1 MTANRVEPSDD
12 SWLAGTETINIAAAS
27 PPFCVFNEQPNPE
40 LVVVSVFGDIDLLT
54 ASPLHE
60 HLSRVLA
67 AGTACVVIDLTHTL
81 FLAATAL
88 SVLID
93 IGRAAAQQGTT
104 LQLRAPQQSLPAQ
117 VLNTAGLNRLFDI
130 VPAATDT
137 NGRYQHRPGRRT
149 QVPSP
154 RTAPRPDPAA
164 SAPVEPVVD
173 TAEDDYEHL
182 IPLQC
187 RYAELASDEPQRNQ
201 LRQELIQG
209 YLPVAEHIARRFA
222 GRGEP
227 LEDLIQ
233 IATVGLINAI
243 DRFEPGRG
251 SHFLAFAVP
260 TITGEIRR
268 YFRDHGWSTHVP
280 RRLKDLNL
288 TIRQTTV
295 ELSQQLGHSPRP
307 SQIAKCLG
315 IPTCTVLEALHAAK
329 AYRSSSLD
337 DVLRYGETTTTP
349 STFLGE
355 LDPQMRLIDDRETLR
370 PLLAQLT
377 PRHRTILILRFFHQL
392 TQQQIAKQVG
402 LSQMQVSRLLRQIL
416 DLLHQQM
423 TDSTS
428 TPERRPR
435 STKARKKQPGALPH
449 RAANSFNEMPAISTA
464 GGEKAGPE
472 GSTPGDNPVTPPRI
486 APHRAPWNGG
496 YAGGHTPQPLC

>member
-12 SWLAGTETINIAAAS
+12 SWLAGTETINVTAAS
-27 PPFCVFNEQPNPE
+27 PPFCVFDEQPNPE

-67 AGTACVVIDLTHTL
+67 AGTACVVIDLTHTS

-104 LQLRAPQQSLPAQ
+104 LQLRPPQRSLPAQ

-130 VPAATDT
+130 VPPATDT
-137 NGRYQHRPGRRT
+137 NG
-149 QVPSP
+149 
-154 RTAPRPDPAA
+154 
-164 SAPVEPVVD
+164 
-173 TAEDDYEHL
+173 
-182 IPLQC
+182 
-187 RYAELASDEPQRNQ
+187 
-201 LRQELIQG
+201 
-209 YLPVAEHIARRFA
+209 AEHIARRFA

-315 IPTCTVLEALHAAK
+315 IPTWNVLEALHAAE

-337 DVLRYGETTTTP
+337 DVLRYGETTATP
-349 STFLGE
+349 ATFLGE
-355 LDPQMRLIDDRETLR
+355 LDPQMCLIDDRETLR

-392 TQQQIAKQVG
+392 TQQQIAKEVG

-428 TPERRPR
+428 APERRPR
-435 STKARKKQPGALPH
+435 SMKARKKQPGALPH
-449 RAANSFNEMPAISTA
+449 RAANSFNEVPAISTA
-464 GGEKAGPE
+464 GGEKAGPQ